1 MPWEQQIWH
10 GACNYRLAMALP
22 GRRQSGEFASITTD
36 MPKNNLLTKQFSGCV
51 IRLTWTCLNGGTRMK
66 PIIFIVVIICGIL
79 FSISYIHQGV
89 AGETSKLFPIIQNGK
104 WGYIDKSGHIIIKP
118 QFDHASHFSEGLAVI
133 KVSNKLGYIDITGKV
148 VIAAQFDGADG
159 FSEGLAAV
167 NIGGK
172 GGIGGRWLIEGG
184 KWGFIDK
191 TGKMI
196 IKPQYNYGMG
206 VLF

>member
-1 MPWEQQIWH
+1 
-10 GACNYRLAMALP
+10 
-22 GRRQSGEFASITTD
+22 
-36 MPKNNLLTKQFSGCV
+36 
-51 IRLTWTCLNGGTRMK
+51 MK
-66 PIIFIVVIICGIL
+66 PISFIMVIICAIL
-79 FSISYIHQGV
+79 FSTSYIHQGA

-104 WGYIDKSGHIIIKP
+104 WGYIDKSGNIIIKP

-133 KVSNKLGYIDITGKV
+133 KINNKSGYIDITGKV

-191 TGKMI
+191 TGNVVIAPQFDEAWNFWEGLAPVRIGAKYGY
-196 IKPQYNYGMG
+196 IKQIRRDDN
-206 VLF
+206 